1 MSVEIHG
8 SKTSGPCLDK
18 FSHTS
23 MKPIDQTCPRMS
35 ILDDFA
41 KTFITFNAN
50 ISQILAFYNICTW
63 QRQFEKGL
71 EKIMLTLN

>member
-1 MSVEIHG
+1 
-8 SKTSGPCLDK
+8 
-18 FSHTS
+18 